1 MRHPTILDVAEE
13 AGVSKS
19 LVSLVMRG
27 TRPKVIISRWSDPI
41 HRGGNLDSSQRNR
54 I

>member
-1 MRHPTILDVAEE
+1 MQPDKPTITDVARR

-27 TRPKVIISRWSDPI
+27 ADHVSPGRRQAVTKA
-41 HRGGNLDSSQRNR
+41 
-54 I
+54 